1 MHFFKKC
8 ILFQF
13 IVPFFPALCD
23 KDLFFKYVMENDG
36 TYASGCVV
44 KCSAEPGE
52 ELPAGTT
59 ITVYIAADRDVIIP
73 PTPTPSAEPTPTPI
87 PDLEEDFD

>member
-1 MHFFKKC
+1 MPN
-8 ILFQF
+8 IIGWQQEDAVSELRRAGLTSA
-13 IVPFFPALCD
+13 V
-23 KDLFFKYVMENDG
+23 YVMENDG